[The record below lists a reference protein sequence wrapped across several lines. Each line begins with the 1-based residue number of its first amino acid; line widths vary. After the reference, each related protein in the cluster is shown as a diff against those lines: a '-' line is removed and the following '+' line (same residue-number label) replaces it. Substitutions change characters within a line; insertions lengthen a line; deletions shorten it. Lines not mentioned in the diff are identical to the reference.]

1 MIDKWLKAGVLED
14 STASRTTDGKDPAMP
29 HPREYFVPLSPEL
42 EKKRRIPVK
51 QAAELRGISEEVFRK
66 QFGHLIEQA
75 SPRRQV
81 VQLGRVL
88 DE

>member
-1 MIDKWLKAGVLED
+1 VCFNL
-14 STASRTTDGKDPAMP
+14 TPTDI
-29 HPREYFVPLSPEL
+29 E
-42 EKKRRIPVK
+42 RRISVK
-51 QAAELRGISEEVFRK
+51 YAAELRGISEEVFRQ

-75 SPRRQV
+75 SPKRQV

>member
-1 MIDKWLKAGVLED
+1 MPFP
-14 STASRTTDGKDPAMP
+14 KDY
-29 HPREYFVPLSPEL
+29 RVPLSPEL
-42 EKKRRIPVK
+42 EKKRRISVK
-51 QAAELRGISEEVFRK
+51 YAAELRGISEDVFRK

-75 SPRRQV
+75 SPKRQV

>member
-1 MIDKWLKAGVLED
+1 
-14 STASRTTDGKDPAMP
+14 MP